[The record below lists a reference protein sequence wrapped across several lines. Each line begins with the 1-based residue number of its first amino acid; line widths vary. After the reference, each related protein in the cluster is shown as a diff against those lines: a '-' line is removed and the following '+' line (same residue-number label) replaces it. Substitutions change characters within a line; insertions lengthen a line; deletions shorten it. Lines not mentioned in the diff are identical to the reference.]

1 MSRKAV
7 VPVQCNALYSRT
19 PVMFVQACRL
29 TISLI
34 QIGAKGD
41 VQPFETG

>member
-1 MSRKAV
+1 MYDKKQPLVALLIIPV
-7 VPVQCNALYSRT
+7 VQP
-19 PVMFVQACRL
+19 FRL

-41 VQPFETG
+41 VQPLETG